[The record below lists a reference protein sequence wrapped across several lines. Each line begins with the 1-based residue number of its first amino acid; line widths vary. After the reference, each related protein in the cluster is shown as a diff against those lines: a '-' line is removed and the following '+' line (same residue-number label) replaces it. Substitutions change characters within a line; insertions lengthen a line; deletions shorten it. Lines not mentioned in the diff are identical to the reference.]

1 MQCEIEISPMYASR
15 AGAIM
20 LLSALAR
27 TLRGSRNAVLS
38 ESFLWEVRLWWNVPE
53 QVSKYEGTKIRHS
66 IFVDA
71 DPPSSQLVRLIW
83 VWQWT
88 LLMQPQKG
96 RYRSFQTLHLRFRCL
111 KAAWR
116 YGVVDS
122 IRGFGSL
129 DPGSNPGTS
138 ACFDSKNKE
147 HKKERI
153 QWQKKYTT

>member
-1 MQCEIEISPMYASR
+1 MYASR
-15 AGAIM
+15 VGAIM
-20 LLSALAR
+20 LLSALAQ
-27 TLRGSRNAVLS
+27 TLRSPKNAVLS
-38 ESFLWEVRLWWNVPE
+38 ESFLWEVRLCEDVPE
-53 QVSKYEGTKIRHS
+53 QVSKYEGTKIQHS

-83 VWQWT
+83 VWQWRLHMQ
-88 LLMQPQKG
+88 LLQG
-96 RYRSFQTLHLRFRCL
+96 RYRFLQSLNVHHRCL

-116 YGVVDS
+116 YGVADS